1 MVEGHL
7 HLPSPHVCM
16 YVCVSFVQLRAAI
29 KAQPRRTKNDSVS
42 LSDMGRSREVMKLV
56 LNPVVDNTPARV
68 SVLYNGQE

>member
-1 MVEGHL
+1 MCIV
-7 HLPSPHVCM
+7 
-16 YVCVSFVQLRAAI
+16 YRIIVQLRAAI

>member
-1 MVEGHL
+1 M
-7 HLPSPHVCM
+7 CTY
-16 YVCVSFVQLRAAI
+16 YVCICMCIIVQLRAAI

>member
-1 MVEGHL
+1 
-7 HLPSPHVCM
+7 M
-16 YVCVSFVQLRAAI
+16 YVCVYLYTGIIVQLRAAI